1 MTKRQDLCLQRRSR
15 PEQSDQRQPNQ
26 AANISHQPGA
36 SPDSTA
42 LTFPADLA
50 VTRVSLCCAD
60 CRSRSDRIGIVVL
73 VALPPYDDALDL
85 GDVGGVAILKLTSLL
100 GQPKQNRNVSW
111 VALQGAD
118 DDATH
123 NRFSLGYLFDVRSVP
138 ERDLLVQD
146 PIEERL
152 EVLISFGPPAGIT

>member
-42 LTFPADLA
+42 VTFPADLA

-60 CRSRSDRIGIVVL
+60 CRSKSDRIGIVVL
-73 VALPPYDDALDL
+73 VALPPYNDAPDFR
-85 GDVGGVAILKLTSLL
+85 DVGGCVLELTSLL
-100 GQPKQNRNVSW
+100 GQPKQNRHVSW
-111 VALQGAD
+111 VALQGSD
-118 DDATH
+118 DDAAH
-123 NRFSLGYLFDVRSVP
+123 NRFSLGYL
-138 ERDLLVQD
+138 
-146 PIEERL
+146 
-152 EVLISFGPPAGIT
+152 